1 MRLFYASY
9 LSVANMR
16 AYRALV
22 DSVIEDVPGVLRSI
36 PAKSHHLTL
45 AFLGEVAE
53 SDLDKCLSALTSVE
67 RMAAFPMMLGQPRI
81 LKGRGRPRLIHTSVT
96 DGRERVSGVQ
106 ATLIAHLSKSLPA
119 VDLRLKPPHV
129 TLARFNKS
137 ARAQQARQVDISLAN
152 HLARSDSFED
162 RLTSVHLVKSALT
175 PSGPIYKTIK
185 EVRLADSQAPR

>member
-9 LSVANMR
+9 LSAANMR
-16 AYRALV
+16 AYQSLV
-22 DSVIEDVPGVLRSI
+22 DSLIGDVPGVIRSI
-36 PAKSHHLTL
+36 PPKSHHLTL

-53 SDLDKCLSALTSVE
+53 SDLDNCLSALASVE
-67 RMAAFPMMLGQPRI
+67 RMKAFPMLLGQPSI

-106 ATLIAHLSKSLPA
+106 ATLIAHLSKSLPS

-137 ARAQQARQVDISLAN
+137 ARAQQARQVDISLAS
-152 HLARSDSFED
+152 HLDRSDPFED
-162 RLTSVHLVKSALT
+162 RLTSVHLVESALKPT
-175 PSGPIYKTIK
+175 GPIYKTVR
-185 EVRLADSQAPR
+185 EVSLAET

>member
-9 LSVANMR
+9 LSAANMR
-16 AYRALV
+16 AYQSLV
-22 DSVIEDVPGVLRSI
+22 DSLIEDVPGVLRSI
-36 PAKSHHLTL
+36 PPKTHHLTL

-53 SDLDKCLSALTSVE
+53 SDLDNCLSALASVG
-67 RMAAFPMMLGQPRI
+67 RMKAFSMSFGQPSI
-81 LKGRGRPRLIHTSVT
+81 LKGRGRPRLIRTSVT
-96 DGRERVSGVQ
+96 DSRERVSGVQ
-106 ATLIAHLSKSLPA
+106 ATLIAHLSKSLPS

-152 HLARSDSFED
+152 HLDRVDPFKDS
-162 RLTSVHLVKSALT
+162 LTAVHLIESSLT

-185 EVRLADSQAPR
+185 EVSLAETQAPR